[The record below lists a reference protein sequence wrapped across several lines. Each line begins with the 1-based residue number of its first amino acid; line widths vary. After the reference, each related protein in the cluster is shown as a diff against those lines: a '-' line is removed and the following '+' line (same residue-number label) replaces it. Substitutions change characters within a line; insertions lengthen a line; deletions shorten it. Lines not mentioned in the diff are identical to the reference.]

1 MRTIAAVLA
10 IVCAGAAVAQTTP
23 TAGAV
28 RRSAASATQAPAT
41 TTPAPTTSAAG
52 VSAAPA
58 VLSTPATTSNATPS
72 LGAVMT
78 MDDNATVVAN
88 GQDVRVGDVKR
99 EVWAALKDASG
110 SPPPMTVKRAT
121 PGTDIPAASLGTSAS
136 SILGTNA
143 QETAKHACDDQ
154 TPWISRIEGSVTSG
168 GRFTIKGACF
178 GAQPGKVE
186 LIGNLPS
193 DAQRAAF
200 EEWTNG
206 RIVAVMPRVSG
217 AVDGTVAVTVI
228 GSSGNRSAAKQA
240 AFFVERVS
248 VAVPAERW
256 RPANRVYQAPKWTN
270 DIGLTKDGETQL
282 HVSVNPACWL
292 DVAFANSRVGTV
304 RTVAWLN
311 EEPSKP
317 HEGGVEVGWQT
328 SCVNKRTSKLKWFVY
343 VPYADTDEESVCA
356 VDVVVDATAQCPVG
370 VQP

>member
-1 MRTIAAVLA
+1 
-10 IVCAGAAVAQTTP
+10 
-23 TAGAV
+23 
-28 RRSAASATQAPAT
+28 
-41 TTPAPTTSAAG
+41 
-52 VSAAPA
+52 
-58 VLSTPATTSNATPS
+58 
-72 LGAVMT
+72 
-78 MDDNATVVAN
+78 
-88 GQDVRVGDVKR
+88 
-99 EVWAALKDASG
+99 
-110 SPPPMTVKRAT
+110 
-121 PGTDIPAASLGTSAS
+121 
-136 SILGTNA
+136 
-143 QETAKHACDDQ
+143 
-154 TPWISRIEGSVTSG
+154 VTSG

-178 GAQPGKVE
+178 GDQPGKVE

-217 AVDGTVAVTVI
+217 AVDGTVAVTVT

-256 RPANRVYQAPKWTN
+256 RPANRIYQAPKWTN

-328 SCVNKRTSKLKWFVY
+328 SCINKRTSKLKWFVY

-356 VDVVVDATAQCPVG
+356 VDVVVDATAQCPIG